1 MKRICIFAA
10 GLFLSTV
17 LWACEFVMIRDVIFA
32 KSSIASIK
40 REALTSIRV
49 VFADKTER
57 IIMFE
62 TEGERNDEF
71 ARVAADLTKK

>member
-1 MKRICIFAA
+1 
-10 GLFLSTV
+10 
-17 LWACEFVMIRDVIFA
+17 MIRDVIFA